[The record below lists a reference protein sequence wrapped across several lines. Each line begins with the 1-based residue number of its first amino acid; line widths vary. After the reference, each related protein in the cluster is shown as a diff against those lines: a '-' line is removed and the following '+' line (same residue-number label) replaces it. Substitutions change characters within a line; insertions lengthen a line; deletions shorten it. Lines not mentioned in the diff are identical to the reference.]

1 MSDFINIWD
10 YADDNYPFQIFIGGR
25 GTGKTY
31 SSLGGTITPEARN
44 SHNMNKF
51 IYMRR
56 TRDEADILQD
66 SERDGEGANPFKKLN
81 EDKGTNIGIKKFNKK
96 MGAIYERTFEDDKY
110 NYVGC
115 PIGFTIGLTALAGLR
130 SLDFSD
136 VSDIFYDEFIK
147 EKHIKAIKNECD
159 ALLNG
164 YETINRNREFFNL
177 PPCRLWLLSNSNDI
191 YNDYFVTLDIVNICE
206 KMIARGISDKYIL
219 ERGLAIHILPPSKSF
234 KEKKDRTAIARLTK
248 GTRYYDMAY
257 NNSFAYNDF
266 SLISHRNIRGYIPF
280 CSINNRAYLY
290 KKKGSSEYYISYA
303 KSRVENFNVTSEQG
317 RRSFMARYG
326 LGLIEEFTNSNI
338 IFESYE
344 LKALILDLL
353 L

>member
-10 YADDNYPFQIFIGGR
+10 YKDNNYPFQIFIGGR

-31 SSLGGTITPEARN
+31 SALGATTSPEKRDTYDIK
-44 SHNMNKF
+44 KF
-51 IYMRR
+51 IYLRR
-56 TRDEADILQD
+56 TKDDADILQD
-66 SERDGEGANPFKKLN
+66 NEKDGEGANPYKKLN
-81 EDKGTNIGIKKFNKK
+81 EDLGCNLGIKKFNKK
-96 MGAIYERTFEDDKY
+96 MGAVYERKLEDSKYIYE
-110 NYVGC
+110 GL
-115 PIGFTIGLTALAGLR
+115 PLGFTMGLTSLAGLR

-136 VSDIFYDEFIK
+136 VSDIFFDEFIK
-147 EKHIKAIKNECD
+147 ERHIKAIKGECE

-164 YETINRNREFFNL
+164 YETINRNREFFGL
-177 PPCRLWLLSNSNDI
+177 PACRLWMLANSNDI

-219 ERGLAIHILPPSKSF
+219 ERGLAIHILPASKSF
-234 KEKKDRTAIARLTK
+234 KEKKEKTAIARLTK
-248 GTRYYDMAY
+248 GTKYYDMAY
-257 NNSFAYNDF
+257 NNAFSYNDF
-266 SLISHRNIRGYIPF
+266 SLIAHRNLKGYIPF
-280 CSINNRAYLY
+280 CSINNRAFLY
-290 KKKGSSEYYISYA
+290 KKKGDSEYYITYA
-303 KSRVENFNVTSEQG
+303 RARVENFNIDNEQG

-326 LGLIEEFTNSNI
+326 LGMIEEFTNSNI